1 MIITKSLPQNKT
13 EKQLSF
19 SSRHLFDSRGRLQ
32 KSAVPLL
39 PYNHVLPRLP
49 FIGTSSIN
57 LPDCVAVNRN
67 IREEKLP
74 VDAQVWERNLPTT
87 LLPRHEQEFELN
99 DNLPNAYKRC
109 ISA

>member
-1 MIITKSLPQNKT
+1 M
-13 EKQLSF
+13 
-19 SSRHLFDSRGRLQ
+19 Q
-32 KSAVPLL
+32 KSAGVPLL
-39 PYNHVLPRLP
+39 PYNHVPPRVP

-74 VDAQVWERNLPTT
+74 VDAQVWERDLPTT

-99 DNLPNAYKRC
+99 DNW
-109 ISA
+109 